1 LKVILRLTSPPL
13 AIECARHHNAPA
25 ITMRQTLSPVIEQAD
40 DTHSLRR
47 FAPALALLAAAMLIN
62 YVDRGNLSV
71 AGPLIKNE
79 LGLNASQLGILF
91 AAFFVS
97 YTAMQFVVGW
107 LVDRF
112 DVNRILAGGFVIW
125 SLATATT
132 GLLRGFV
139 LLFAIR
145 LILGIGEAVALP
157 ASSKILARHLPEHH
171 RGFAS
176 GAVMAALR
184 AGNAVGTFGAGYLM
198 AKHGWRPVF
207 IGIGVLSLLWL
218 PAWSKW
224 KPEAL
229 SRSEQTSVCNI
240 GFIEIL
246 QQRSFWGTSL
256 GHFSC
261 NYLLYFMVTW
271 LPSYLVLER
280 HLSMTSMAKVAGL
293 YYLVDATSAIA
304 TGFVQDFWIRQGRS
318 PTLVRKSGMI
328 AGFCVAAIT
337 LPGCALAG
345 AHTFTYWLMLAG
357 AGCGMTSPGILTFCQ
372 RLAGP
377 RAVGT
382 WYGAQ
387 NGFANFAGIL
397 CPALT
402 GFVVDRTGNFV
413 LPFAITSMLC
423 VVGGVAWTF
432 IVGRIEPIQWTPEKR
447 VAIAPVSLPAN

>member
-1 LKVILRLTSPPL
+1 
-13 AIECARHHNAPA
+13 
-25 ITMRQTLSPVIEQAD
+25 
-40 DTHSLRR
+40 
-47 FAPALALLAAAMLIN
+47 MLIN
-62 YVDRGNLSV
+62 YIDRGNLSV
-71 AGPLIKNE
+71 AGPLIRNE
-79 LGLNASQLGILF
+79 LALSASQLGVLF

-112 DVNRILAGGFVIW
+112 DVNQILAGGFLIW

-139 LLFAIR
+139 LLFAVR
-145 LILGIGEAVALP
+145 LVLGIGESVALP
-157 ASSKILARHLPEHH
+157 ACSKILARHLPEHH

-176 GAVMAALR
+176 GAVMSALR
-184 AGNAVGTFGAGYLM
+184 LGNAVGTFGAGYLM
-198 AKHGWRPVF
+198 ARYGWRPVF
-207 IGIGVLSLLWL
+207 IGIGLLSLLWL

-224 KPEAL
+224 RPRTL
-229 SRSEQTSVCNI
+229 SPSEQSSIPGI
-240 GFIEIL
+240 GFFEIL
-246 QQRSFWGTSL
+246 QQRAFWGTSL
-256 GHFSC
+256 GHFC
-261 NYLLYFMVTW
+261 GNYLLYFMVTW
-271 LPSYLVLER
+271 LPSFLVLER

-293 YYLVDATSAIA
+293 YYLVDATSAVA
-304 TGFVQDFWIRQGRS
+304 TGLVQDYWIRQGRS

-328 AGFCVAAIT
+328 TGFGIAAIA

-345 AHTFTYWLMLAG
+345 LHTFAYWLMFAG
-357 AGCGMTSPGILTFCQ
+357 LGCGMTSPGILTFCQ

-387 NGFANFAGIL
+387 NGFANFAGII

-413 LPFAITSMLC
+413 LPFAITSLLC
-423 VVGGVAWTF
+423 VVGGLSWTV
-432 IVGRIEPIQWTPEKR
+432 IVGRIEAIKWAPEKS
-447 VAIAPVSLPAN
+447 VVIAPASAPAN

>member
-1 LKVILRLTSPPL
+1 MI
-13 AIECARHHNAPA
+13 
-25 ITMRQTLSPVIEQAD
+25 QQQD
-40 DTHSLRR
+40 DTRSLRT
-47 FAPALALLAAAMLIN
+47 FAPTLALLAAAMLIN

-91 AAFFVS
+91 AAFFTS

-112 DVNRILAGGFVIW
+112 DVNRILAGGFLIW

-139 LLFAIR
+139 LLFAVR
-145 LILGIGEAVALP
+145 MILGIGESVALP

-171 RGFAS
+171 RGLAS

-184 AGNAVGTFGAGYLM
+184 VGNAVGTFGAGYLM
-198 AKHGWRPVF
+198 ARYGWRPVF
-207 IGIGVLSLLWL
+207 MGIGLLSLLWL
-218 PAWSKW
+218 PAWGKW
-224 KPEAL
+224 KPPAL
-229 SRSEQTSVCNI
+229 SASEQSSTSGI
-240 GFIEIL
+240 GFLEIL
-246 QQRSFWGTSL
+246 QQRAFWGTSL
-256 GHFSC
+256 GHFCC

-280 HLSMTSMAKVAGL
+280 HLSMTHMAKVAGF
-293 YYLVDATSAIA
+293 YYLVDAAAAIA
-304 TGFVQDFWIRQGRS
+304 TGFVQDYWICQGRS

-328 AGFCVAAIT
+328 AGFCIAAVA
-337 LPGCALAG
+337 LPVCALAG
-345 AHTFTYWLMLAG
+345 ADSFTSWLMLAG
-357 AGCGMTSPGILTFCQ
+357 VGCGMTSPGILTFCQ
-372 RLAGP
+372 RLAGA

-387 NGFANFAGIL
+387 NGFANFAGIV

-413 LPFAITSMLC
+413 LPFAITSLLC
-423 VVGGVAWTF
+423 VLGGLAWML
-432 IVGRIEPIQWTPEKR
+432 IVGRIEPIQWKPEHS
-447 VAIAPVSLPAN
+447 APLRRSVLQGS